1 MTWAPATACR
11 MDRAPGEA
19 VLRCTSPVTVEGG
32 EESRP
37 TRLQWRVGFDSVLVS
52 STTDLVDSVDVRAG
66 SARLRAHAEPPVS
79 RSDARSQRRL
89 ALLRAQWW
97 HYDGRPET
105 AIAMLAELDAVQP
118 DNPDVLAFRAR
129 IDLERGRTRRAEEVY
144 REALRHAPR
153 RSDLKRAVAEL
164 SRQRAAAVQVERSAR
179 DVGGVWRENRVV
191 VTGYRDASPYLQAS
205 GKVEHVEGSVTGVRL
220 RSGDVASP
228 TFRQWLAEGS
238 LERQFVRGTRLRG
251 GLAIGPAGLG
261 PFGGVEF
268 VNAAGRTLVSAE
280 LNRPF
285 GEFLEGAAQAGSRD
299 RLELTRQQTLG
310 SRGGAWV
317 VAARNRYRLE
327 RDALAS
333 SYALTLGGV
342 YQIRRRSPS
351 MSVQYGFDME
361 TGIDRRMAESE
372 QGPFAP
378 LNVSSRRVHVG
389 GVNVV
394 QPVGKR
400 IRVDVS
406 GGYALDQLGGRGT
419 FGQARVWT
427 PTTRRVNGDV
437 WAEYRLHVLTT
448 AQRATRVGARVW
460 VTF

>member
-1 MTWAPATACR
+1 MTWAPAAACR
-11 MDRAPGEA
+11 VERSPGEA
-19 VLRCTSPVTVEGG
+19 VLRCASAVVVEGA
-32 EESRP
+32 EEAVA

-52 STTDLVDSVDVRAG
+52 STTDLVDSIDLRAG
-66 SARLRAHAEPPVS
+66 SARLIAQVEPPVA

-105 AIAMLAELDAVQP
+105 ALEMLAELDAAHP
-118 DNPDVLAFRAR
+118 ESPDVLAFRAR

-144 REALRHAPR
+144 REALQQAPR
-153 RSDLKRAVAEL
+153 RSDLRRAVAEL
-164 SRQRAAAVQVERSAR
+164 SRQRAPAVEVERSAR
-179 DVGGVWRENRVV
+179 DVGGVWRENRVAV
-191 VTGYRDASPYLQAS
+191 SGRRDARSHLQAS
-205 GKVEHVEGSVTGVRL
+205 GKFEYVEGSITGVRL
-220 RSGDVASP
+220 RSGEIASP
-228 TFRQWLAEGS
+228 TFQQWLAEGS
-238 LERQFVRGTRLRG
+238 LERQLVRGTRLRG

-261 PFGGVEF
+261 SFGGVEF
-268 VNAAGRTLVSAE
+268 ANAAGRTLVSAE
-280 LNRPF
+280 RNRPF

-299 RLELTRQQTLG
+299 RVELTRQQTLG
-310 SRGGAWV
+310 SRGGAWA

-342 YQIRRRSPS
+342 YHIRRRSPS
-351 MSVQYGFDME
+351 VSVQYGFDME
-361 TGIDRRMAESE
+361 AGIERQMAESE

-389 GVNVV
+389 GLNVV

-400 IRVDVS
+400 IRLDLS
-406 GGYALDQLGGRGT
+406 GGYAIDQLGGRGT
-419 FGQARVWT
+419 FGQARLWT

-448 AQRATRVGARVW
+448 AQRATRVGARAW